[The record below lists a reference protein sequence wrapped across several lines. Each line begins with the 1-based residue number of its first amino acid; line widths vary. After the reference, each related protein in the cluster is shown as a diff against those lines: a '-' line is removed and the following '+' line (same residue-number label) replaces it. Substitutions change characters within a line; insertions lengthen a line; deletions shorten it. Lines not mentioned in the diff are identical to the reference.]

1 MGPVLV
7 VLALVIVIPV
17 AVIASGGALAALI
30 GHVLRRDVEKRNE
43 GSELIDLN
51 I

>member
-17 AVIASGGALAALI
+17 GVIASGGALAALI
-30 GHVLRRDVEKRNE
+30 GHVLRRNVEQQHE

-51 I
+51 V